1 MASAPEPTAARTRRC
16 WHLSLAYDG
25 TRFSGWQVQPRL
37 RTVQGELAD
46 RLRRLFNDPELRVA
60 GTSRTDGGVH
70 ALDQQVSFEADT
82 PADFTPDRLH
92 GILNRWLPEDMMVT
106 AVREALLGFNVR
118 FAAAGKAYTYVV
130 NPGDRLLP
138 MFSPFVW
145 HYRRELDLA
154 AMREA
159 AAHLVGEH
167 DFSSFAANPKREVE
181 SHVRRVHRVE
191 VVPVDGLLCFDV
203 VGESFLYKMV
213 RGMVGW
219 LVHVGRGGAPPEAT
233 AAVLAAQDRG
243 AAADS
248 APPQG
253 LFLAR
258 VFFQPDEWRHYRPL
272 LPPFRWQDQKIGK
285 RDTCISEQNSIH

>member
-1 MASAPEPTAARTRRC
+1 MASELEPTAARARRC

-82 PADFTPDRLH
+82 PADFTPERLH
-92 GILNRWLPEDMMVT
+92 GILNRWLPADMMLT
-106 AVREALLGFNVR
+106 AVREAPLGFNAR
-118 FAAAGKAYTYVV
+118 FAAAGKGYTYVV

-159 AAHLVGEH
+159 ATHLIGEF
-167 DFSSFAANPKREVE
+167 DFSSFAANPQREVD

-191 VVPVDGLLCFDV
+191 VIPVDGLLCFDV

-213 RGMVGW
+213 RGIVGW
-219 LVHVGRGGAPPEAT
+219 LVHVGRGGAPPGAT
-233 AAVLAAQDRG
+233 AAVLAARDRS

-258 VFFQPDEWRHYRPL
+258 VFFQPDEWRDYRPL
-272 LPPFRWQDQKIGK
+272 LPPFRW
-285 RDTCISEQNSIH
+285 RENCECNNVTCIHERNSVH

>member
-1 MASAPEPTAARTRRC
+1 MTSDSVPSRTRRC
-16 WHLSLAYDG
+16 WHLGLAYDG
-25 TRFSGWQVQPRL
+25 TRFRGWQVQPRL
-37 RTVQGELAD
+37 RTVQGVLAD
-46 RLRRLFNDPELRVA
+46 CLRRLFGDAELRVA

-70 ALDQQVSFEADT
+70 ALDQQASFEADT
-82 PADFTPDRLH
+82 PADFTPERLRD
-92 GILNRWLPEDMMVT
+92 ILNRWLPADMMAT
-106 AVREALLGFNVR
+106 SVREAPLGFNVR

-130 NPGDRLLP
+130 NPGERLLP

-154 AMREA
+154 AMRAA

-191 VVPVDGLLCFDV
+191 VLPVDGLLCFDV

-219 LVHVGRGGAPPEAT
+219 LVHVGRGGAPPEST
-233 AAVLAAQDRG
+233 AAVLAARDRG

-248 APPQG
+248 APAQG

-258 VFFQPDEWRHYRPL
+258 VFFAPDEWQGYRPL
-272 LPPFRWQDQKIGK
+272 LPPFRWNQPVPREKDFATSGCGA
-285 RDTCISEQNSIH
+285 R

>member
-1 MASAPEPTAARTRRC
+1 MASANDPTPSRTRRC

-25 TRFSGWQVQPRL
+25 TRFSGWQIQPRL

-46 RLRRLFNDPELRVA
+46 RLRRLFCDPELRVA

-82 PADFTPDRLH
+82 PTDFTPERLH
-92 GILNRWLPEDMMVT
+92 GILNRWLPEDMMLT
-106 AVREALLGFNVR
+106 AVREVPPGFNAR

-145 HYRRELDLA
+145 HYRRELDLE
-154 AMREA
+154 AMRRA
-159 AAHLVGEH
+159 AEYLVGEF

-191 VVPVDGLLCFDV
+191 VIPVDGLFCFNV

-233 AAVLAAQDRG
+233 AEVLAAQDRG

-258 VFFQPDEWRHYRPL
+258 VFFQPDAWQTYRPI
-272 LPPFRWQDQKIGK
+272 LPPFRWRETGA
-285 RDTCISEQNSIH
+285 CN